1 MTFKIV
7 VRSALD
13 EYLREMHTAMDGLTP
28 EDLRWQPDPGS
39 NHITWLVWH
48 MARVEDGWMSEA
60 RKTEQVWATSDWP
73 EKLGLADLGGSN
85 GWGWDAGEVAGMP
98 EISKDNLIGYY
109 ADVRAVTF
117 AELDKMTDADMSL
130 PWSHPKSSLTSI
142 APIFGHI
149 IVEESQHL
157 GQIAFIR
164 GMLRGTNN

>member
-7 VRSALD
+7 VRSAFD

-48 MARVEDGWMSEA
+48 MARVEDGWVSEA

-85 GWGWDAGEVAGMP
+85 GWGWDA
-98 EISKDNLIGYY
+98 
-109 ADVRAVTF
+109 DVRAVTF
-117 AELDKMTDADMSL
+117 AEFDKMTDADMSL

-142 APIFGHI
+142 ASIFGHI